1 MIIWVHQN
9 SSSNSSISYTTDQ
22 NIWKVWGGDCN
33 RVPDNDHD
41 LHKHTEPERSNS
53 RIFSQPWK
61 NGGREQEDCNAQH
74 THCKHS
80 CTAHAAHMTHHLYAY
95 NGCNNLLQK
104 NYQTIWPSNAV
115 RGVNI
120 MPWQMQKG
128 QEGNIG
134 LQFWNR
140 REWTIPAEGHPQA
153 GWQAHHENNESNSED
168 ILKKTAESTTDLHR
182 TKLSTTNSHTNPKN
196 MDHIETD
203 AFAHDRFRQDKNWY
217 SSHLVAMRD
226 EVHLQQIRD
235 TLLVI

>member
-1 MIIWVHQN
+1 
-9 SSSNSSISYTTDQ
+9 
-22 NIWKVWGGDCN
+22 
-33 RVPDNDHD
+33 
-41 LHKHTEPERSNS
+41 
-53 RIFSQPWK
+53 
-61 NGGREQEDCNAQH
+61 
-74 THCKHS
+74 
-80 CTAHAAHMTHHLYAY
+80 MTHHLYAY

-168 ILKKTAESTTDLHR
+168 ILKKLLKA
-182 TKLSTTNSHTNPKN
+182 
-196 MDHIETD
+196 
-203 AFAHDRFRQDKNWY
+203 
-217 SSHLVAMRD
+217 
-226 EVHLQQIRD
+226 QQIFIEPNCQPQIPTQTLKIWTILKLMHLHMTTSDKTKTD
-235 TLLVI
+235 TPPI